1 MNSNSNSRSSA
12 LFGFLDARWKLR
24 PRPKRRNDD
33 SCETLP
39 PRALDKNPQHI
50 GGDRMSSMTSY
61 ASALFR
67 SRQGDKEA
75 AQSLAHAHKGAV
87 LFTMCLGVFVAQL
100 DSSVVNLAV
109 KHSGGDLN
117 AGVNQLQWVL
127 DSYNLVYATLLLTGG
142 TLGDLY
148 GRTRVFVIGIALI
161 AAGSLVCALAPN
173 PAVLIA
179 GRAVTGLGAALE
191 LPTT

>member
-1 MNSNSNSRSSA
+1 MNSISNDCSRA
-12 LFGFLDARWKLR
+12 RFRFFGRVGQCGRLR

-33 SCETLP
+33 SCEALP
-39 PRALDKNPQHI
+39 PRALQKITKPI
-50 GGDRMSSMTSY
+50 GDRMSSITSY

-67 SRQGDKEA
+67 SGHGDNGTA
-75 AQSLAHAHKGAV
+75 PDLAHAHKGMV

-109 KHSGGDLN
+109 KHIGGDLN

-148 GRTRVFVIGIALI
+148 GRTRIFVCGMALI
-161 AAGSLVCALAPN
+161 VAGSLVCALAPN
-173 PAVLIA
+173 AAVLIA
-179 GRAVTGLGAALE
+179 GRAMT
-191 LPTT
+191 